1 MSMLKFAGERVFGL
15 HFADSMVL
23 FDPNAAACC
32 QVCRHGSF
40 AVVGFP
46 ADII

>member
-1 MSMLKFAGERVFGL
+1 MSILKFAGERVFGL
-15 HFADSMVL
+15 HFTDRL
-23 FDPNAAACC
+23 FDPIAAACC